1 MKNPAIIIAAALM
14 VLAVGLVANAT
25 HKGVINVNTATV
37 EQLRLLP
44 PLNDAIA
51 KNIVAYR
58 DSKGPFESLDDLV
71 KVKGVTRTLLKDIR
85 PFLVLEGKTTFIPDE
100 SQKSSGHPGQ
110 D

>member
-1 MKNPAIIIAAALM
+1 MKDLKIIIAAALM

-37 EQLRLLP
+37 EQLKLLP
-44 PLNDAIA
+44 PVNDTIA
-51 KNIVAYR
+51 RNIVAYR
-58 DSKGPFESLDDLV
+58 NSNGPFESMDDLV
-71 KVKGVTRTLLKDIR
+71 KVKGVTRTLLDDIR
-85 PFLVLEGKTTFIPDE
+85 PFLALEGKTTFIPDE

>member
-1 MKNPAIIIAAALM
+1 MKHLKMIIAAALM

-37 EQLRLLP
+37 EQLKLLP
-44 PLNDAIA
+44 PLNDTLAR
-51 KNIVAYR
+51 NIVAYR

-71 KVKGVTRTLLKDIR
+71 KVKGVSRTLLDDIR

>member
-1 MKNPAIIIAAALM
+1 MKGLKIIIAVALM

-37 EQLRLLP
+37 EQLKLLP
-44 PLNDAIA
+44 SLNDTIA

-58 DSKGPFESLDDLV
+58 KSNGPFKSMDDLV
-71 KVKGVTRTLLKDIR
+71 KVKGVTRTLLDDIR
-85 PFLVLEGKTTFIPDE
+85 PFLALEGKTTFIPDE